1 MDIVSIRA
9 LVLLN
14 VVTKTAP
21 MIEKKNLLF
30 GFPGVEGVTL
40 SSSFSYN
47 IQRTSR
53 LKFKESCENG
63 GIDMHVSS
71 SVRRF
76 KKKRKKLGMSSTQ
89 CVFCEQCSFRA
100 NSFNVLNSSVT
111 KFRNSLQGFQ

>member
-1 MDIVSIRA
+1 MDIVSVRA
-9 LVLLN
+9 VVLLN

-21 MIEKKNLLF
+21 IIEKKNLF
-30 GFPGVEGVTL
+30 GSAAVEGVTL

-71 SVRRF
+71 SVRF
-76 KKKRKKLGMSSTQ
+76 IEQKRTS
-89 CVFCEQCSFRA
+89 
-100 NSFNVLNSSVT
+100 
-111 KFRNSLQGFQ
+111 

>member
-1 MDIVSIRA
+1 MDIVSVRA
-9 LVLLN
+9 VVLLN

-21 MIEKKNLLF
+21 IIEKKNLLF
-30 GFPGVEGVTL
+30 GLPAVEGVTL

-71 SVRRF
+71 SVRF
-76 KKKRKKLGMSSTQ
+76 IEQKRTS
-89 CVFCEQCSFRA
+89 
-100 NSFNVLNSSVT
+100 
-111 KFRNSLQGFQ
+111 